1 MLCQDFNVVNVFATS
16 FISFRER
23 RRVLLIKGILFA
35 GQERRIVL
43 LIRGILFADE
53 WWWTAV
59 LQNDKPKNI
68 YVYVPVYQTALDL
81 IGMRYGIVW
90 KFDEGYFLKY
100 FLFEN

>member
-53 WWWTAV
+53 W
-59 LQNDKPKNI
+59 
-68 YVYVPVYQTALDL
+68 
-81 IGMRYGIVW
+81 
-90 KFDEGYFLKY
+90 
-100 FLFEN
+100 